1 MEKCVTAKEELEN
14 DLYAKVYFGL
24 LLIHLKK
31 EERKKKERFRFP
43 TRTGKPGKM
52 ERHLP
57 IREKSGH
64 FEQIG
69 KVGKNHTKYW
79 KIQGMSEKCYLLFLV
94 IFK

>member
-1 MEKCVTAKEELEN
+1 MCNCKRRAGKRSLCKGIFWSVVNSFEKGGK
-14 DLYAKVYFGL
+14 
-24 LLIHLKK
+24 
-31 EERKKKERFRFP
+31 KKKERFRFP

-69 KVGKNHTKYW
+69 KVGENHTKYW